1 MMLYLPNGKSTMAE
15 SITLAKLPTLPL
27 TLSSPQGPIE
37 LQSVLR
43 FLPGKRLV
51 GKALFQTKPV
61 LLKLMTDSRQ
71 GQRVLAEEQAG
82 HQLMLAANLRLPAI
96 ELLSEDNEGLLAI
109 AYQWLPD
116 ARAFTERDLQHPD
129 YCQQLLRL
137 MGDLHQAG
145 LMHDDLH
152 VDNLLISAEN
162 LYLVDYA
169 AVNQLAKK
177 PLNVTA
183 SLNNLALLI
192 VQFTDTGQQY
202 LISKFADYCTLRHWP
217 LTEHLSTQLEK
228 AVKKAWQKR
237 QRAYL
242 KKCFRDCTMTAY
254 QRHAN
259 REYAFRR
266 EFLNAVGTDFIGQLD
281 QLIADGELLK
291 DGNSA
296 TVAKVT
302 LGGQE
307 LVIKRYNLKSFG
319 HFLKR
324 CWRPSRAANAWKFG
338 RLLEL
343 IGLPTPKALGFV
355 EKRWGYFRKEAYLI
369 TEWSATEELSKCYPD
384 LPPDGDVASQI
395 ECIFSLLA
403 KYQLHHG
410 DLKASNLLIDKN
422 DCVKLIDLDAMRQI
436 KINCLSNH
444 KLNDDLA
451 RYKKNWS

>member
-1 MMLYLPNGKSTMAE
+1 MPYSPSGKKSMAE
-15 SITLAKLPTLPL
+15 SIKLAKLPNLPL
-27 TLSSPQGPIE
+27 TLASTQGPVV

-51 GKALFQTKPV
+51 GKAQFKNKPA
-61 LLKLMTDSRQ
+61 LLKLMTDNSKGR
-71 GQRVLAEEQAG
+71 RILAKEQTG

-96 ELLSEDNEGLLAI
+96 ELLPEDNEGVVAI

-116 ARAFTERDLQHPD
+116 ARAFTETDLQNPA
-129 YCQQLLRL
+129 YCQQLLKL
-137 MGDLHQAG
+137 MADLHQAG
-145 LMHDDLH
+145 LIHDDLH

-169 AVNQLAKK
+169 AVKKLAEK
-177 PLNVTA
+177 PLTETA

-192 VQFTDTGQQY
+192 VQFTDAGQQH
-202 LISKFADYCTLRHWP
+202 LRGKFADYCAFRNWP
-217 LTEHLSTQLEK
+217 LTEQLSAQLDK

-237 QRAYL
+237 QRTYL

-254 QRHAN
+254 QRHAKM
-259 REYAFRR
+259 EYAFRR
-266 EFLNAVGTDFIGQLD
+266 EFLNAVGKDFIGQLD
-281 QLIADGELLK
+281 QLIVDGELLK

-296 TVAKVT
+296 TVAKVAVS
-302 LGGQE
+302 GQP

-324 CWRPSRAANAWKFG
+324 CWRPSRAANAWQFG

-343 IGLPTPKALGFV
+343 IGLPTPKVLGFV
-355 EKRWGYFRKEAYLI
+355 EKRSGYFRKEAYLI
-369 TEWSATEELSKCYPD
+369 TEWSDAEELSKCYPD
-384 LPPDGDVASQI
+384 LPPDDAVAEQI
-395 ECIFSLLA
+395 ERIFSLLA

-422 DCVKLIDLDAMRQI
+422 DCVQLIDLDAMRQI
-436 KINCLSNH
+436 MKTLKHSNDRNRF
-444 KLNDDLA
+444 KA
-451 RYKKNWS
+451 NWS